1 MGVREAPGLV
11 ELGHSLP
18 GALAESQTKCPEAG
32 AIISRE
38 SAMERAIVA
47 CFYGSGVDGA
57 FLDAFL
63 TVLAP
68 STFQVP
74 VWARV
79 LWWVLCLKR
88 GDFSAS
94 GLPGTCPH

>member
-1 MGVREAPGLV
+1 
-11 ELGHSLP
+11 
-18 GALAESQTKCPEAG
+18 
-32 AIISRE
+32 
-38 SAMERAIVA
+38 MERAIVA

-57 FLDAFL
+57 FLVACFYGSG
-63 TVLAP
+63 A

-94 GLPGTCPH
+94 GLPPGTFCPH